1 MATCKC
7 CGKKLSIFGFNLDA
21 MCQDCYL
28 LEDCDK
34 SDDERE
40 ALIERLG
47 QSPVVCYGAFTDIV
61 YQTRTYPTQY
71 LSDLFVTSEG
81 IVLLAYHKWSSGVT
95 GTDINRAAL
104 KGPFELLTSSTGMD
118 SRLTRDSAQKRASFC
133 RVAVF
138 GSSIEERL
146 RLFRGEVR
154 PNVIGKNDIRSVE
167 LANDSL
173 IVRFVLNDQ
182 EFMLTLVLKV
192 GAAQA
197 KRLIEDV
204 ISGTP
209 RAPSNTESV
218 SLGIPAPCVLL
229 KRLSKGQTEPLLQS
243 GIFDTI
249 SRDEEYLRHFMEY
262 FRGVRRWDKPA
273 AKAVIKTIS
282 KIPGGFS
289 HAFQTRQKG

>member
-61 YQTRTYPTQY
+61 YQTRTYPPEY

-118 SRLTRDSAQKRASFC
+118 SRLTRARPKSAHLFAESLYLGPPLRS
-133 RVAVF
+133 VF
-138 GSSIEERL
+138 GSS
-146 RLFRGEVR
+146 V
-154 PNVIGKNDIRSVE
+154 VKY
-167 LANDSL
+167 
-173 IVRFVLNDQ
+173 
-182 EFMLTLVLKV
+182 
-192 GAAQA
+192 AQM
-197 KRLIEDV
+197 
-204 ISGTP
+204 S
-209 RAPSNTESV
+209 
-218 SLGIPAPCVLL
+218 
-229 KRLSKGQTEPLLQS
+229 
-243 GIFDTI
+243 
-249 SRDEEYLRHFMEY
+249 
-262 FRGVRRWDKPA
+262 
-273 AKAVIKTIS
+273 
-282 KIPGGFS
+282 
-289 HAFQTRQKG
+289 